1 MNSKTFKHSDYVIFV
16 LSMITYYKMKDFPTD
31 SDCCKNI
38 KNPSSTVC
46 LKCNDYNFIRKS
58 SMSGNFLDI
67 KSFTVL

>member
-1 MNSKTFKHSDYVIFV
+1 MNSKTFLSILIMLFFV

-46 LKCNDYNFIRKS
+46 LKCNDYNFIEKIVYVWKFS
-58 SMSGNFLDI
+58 
-67 KSFTVL
+67 